1 MATIYLL
8 NGPNLNLLGLREPH
22 HYGHETLA
30 TLEENSRAAAK
41 RLGYDLV
48 ARQTNAEH
56 QMIDWLQEARTEAAG
71 VVLNPAA
78 FSYHSVPV
86 LDALKMI
93 DCPIIEVHITN
104 LHRRDEEWRA
114 HSIMSATATAMISGM
129 GIHGYV
135 LAIEHIAYL
144 LAQKAR

>member
-1 MATIYLL
+1 VATIYLL

-30 TLEENSRAAAK
+30 TLEDNARAAAT

-93 DCPIIEVHITN
+93 DCPIIEVHISN
-104 LHRRDEEWRA
+104 VHRREEKWRA
-114 HSIMSATATAMISGM
+114 HSIMSAAATATISGM

-135 LAIEHIAYL
+135 IAIEHIAHL
-144 LAQKAR
+144 LAQKTK